1 MTYNSGVPSFYA
13 EVGQQ
18 LSQSL
23 GRDWPAQSY
32 FLNRG
37 TEHKWICYLH
47 RQAVAG
53 GGAACVPDHRKERE
67 AMGARER
74 LQPKHTPCP
83 NRKQDT
89 SPPPP
94 PPDTHT
100 RLGTWAS
107 RRFDCHCHQGQ
118 AQRLGQTLLTPPG
131 TQRHAPVTANRAVWT
146 GARGNQPL
154 QPKSQG
160 QSTLPGATDTVE
172 PASKWWLLL
181 I

>member
-37 TEHKWICYLH
+37 TEHKWICYPH

-53 GGAACVPDHRKERE
+53 GGAACVPDHGKERRP
-67 AMGARER
+67 REQR
-74 LQPKHTPCP
+74 NGYSPSTHPVLTGNRRTPA
-83 NRKQDT
+83 
-89 SPPPP
+89 SPPQPRH
-94 PPDTHT
+94 THKV
-100 RLGTWAS
+100 RAS
-107 RRFDCHCHQGQ
+107 RRFTCHCHQGQ

-131 TQRHAPVTANRAVWT
+131 TQRHSPVTAS
-146 GARGNQPL
+146 P
-154 QPKSQG
+154 
-160 QSTLPGATDTVE
+160 QSCVDWGTRESAPPAKVSGPGD
-172 PASKWWLLL
+172 PSRCH
-181 I
+181 